1 LVGRGG
7 FEPPTNGLEDGTQ
20 RSKFSK
26 LLTNRPALTRQ
37 RPPDRL
43 DPLRFPYV
51 SQLGSPTLD
60 EDTRRRSGYEPNTTH
75 HGFVRARSVA
85 VAVVQVRVMRMSMN
99 EALVPMAMR
108 VRLSCVPAR
117 LMFMLV
123 MRVVNMRVA
132 VLHRLVDM

>member
-1 LVGRGG
+1 
-7 FEPPTNGLEDGTQ
+7 
-20 RSKFSK
+20 
-26 LLTNRPALTRQ
+26 
-37 RPPDRL
+37 
-43 DPLRFPYV
+43 
-51 SQLGSPTLD
+51 
-60 EDTRRRSGYEPNTTH
+60 
-75 HGFVRARSVA
+75 
-85 VAVVQVRVMRMSMN
+85 MSMN